1 MNLFYV
7 TEICSKVC
15 FSKLIILAL
24 ILRVKPYNLPFIELV
39 ETQTPVWNK
48 NVDEKLYVQIFS
60 LIFWLH
66 YAQLIIEKKCAS
78 WLDTTG
84 GTYIPTKDSCL
95 CSEHNS

>member
-39 ETQTPVWNK
+39 ETQTPV
-48 NVDEKLYVQIFS
+48 
-60 LIFWLH
+60 
-66 YAQLIIEKKCAS
+66 
-78 WLDTTG
+78 
-84 GTYIPTKDSCL
+84 
-95 CSEHNS
+95 